1 MNKQNTF
8 NDFRFEGLDYK
19 KASNKYLTMK
29 RTKTLKLARRM
40 IGYKITYDASKHS
53 FTPEVTSA
61 SSISKCDIID
71 VPDLNLLYFTQ
82 AEAME
87 NLTKKIV
94 EHIIGKKP
102 DLTLYECLELLSKKT
117 DEKYVWKFV
126 VCEYF
131 SYVGNINNKRRRLIG
146 YL

>member
-1 MNKQNTF
+1 M
-8 NDFRFEGLDYK
+8 R
-19 KASNKYLTMK
+19 K
-29 RTKTLKLARRM
+29 RTKTLKLAFRM
-40 IGYKITYDASKHS
+40 IGYSITYDAAKKN
-53 FTPEVTSA
+53 FIPQVTDA

-87 NLTKKIV
+87 DTTKKIV

-126 VCEYF
+126 IFEYF

>member
-19 KASNKYLTMK
+19 EASNKYLTMK
-29 RTKTLKLARRM
+29 R
-40 IGYKITYDASKHS
+40 
-53 FTPEVTSA
+53 V
-61 SSISKCDIID
+61 
-71 VPDLNLLYFTQ
+71 N

-126 VCEYF
+126 VVEYF

>member
-1 MNKQNTF
+1 M
-8 NDFRFEGLDYK
+8 R
-19 KASNKYLTMK
+19 K
-29 RTKTLKLARRM
+29 RTKTLKLAKRM
-40 IGYKITYDASKHS
+40 IRYNITYDAAKKN
-53 FTPEVTSA
+53 FIPEVTDA

-87 NLTKKIV
+87 NTTKKIV

-102 DLTLYECLELLSKKT
+102 NLTLYECLELLSTKT
-117 DEKYVWKFV
+117 NKKYVWNFV

-131 SYVGNINNKRRRLIG
+131 IYVGNINNKRRRLLG

>member
-1 MNKQNTF
+1 M
-8 NDFRFEGLDYK
+8 R
-19 KASNKYLTMK
+19 

-40 IGYKITYDASKHS
+40 IGYNITYDAAKKNFIHQ
-53 FTPEVTSA
+53 VTDV
-61 SSISKCDIID
+61 SSLSKCGTID

-87 NLTKKIV
+87 NITKTIV

-102 DLTLYECLELLSKKT
+102 DLTLYECLELLSTKT
-117 DEKYVWKFV
+117 NKKYVWNFV
-126 VCEYF
+126 VVEYF
-131 SYVGNINNKRRRLIG
+131 TYVGNINNKRRRLLG

>member
-1 MNKQNTF
+1 M
-8 NDFRFEGLDYK
+8 R
-19 KASNKYLTMK
+19 K

-40 IGYKITYDASKHS
+40 IGYNITYDAAKKN
-53 FTPEVTSA
+53 FIPKVTDA
-61 SSISKCDIID
+61 SSLSKCDTID

-87 NLTKKIV
+87 NITKKIV
-94 EHIIGKKP
+94 EHIIGNKP

-126 VCEYF
+126 VVEYF

>member
-1 MNKQNTF
+1 M
-8 NDFRFEGLDYK
+8 R
-19 KASNKYLTMK
+19 K

-40 IGYKITYDASKHS
+40 IGYNITYDAAKKN
-53 FTPEVTSA
+53 FIPQVTDV
-61 SSISKCDIID
+61 SSLSKCYVYD

-87 NLTKKIV
+87 NITKKIV

-102 DLTLYECLELLSKKT
+102 NLTLYECLELLSKKT

-126 VCEYF
+126 IFEYF

>member
-1 MNKQNTF
+1 M
-8 NDFRFEGLDYK
+8 R
-19 KASNKYLTMK
+19 
-29 RTKTLKLARRM
+29 RTKTLKLAWRM
-40 IGYKITYDASKHS
+40 IGYNITYDAAKKN
-53 FTPEVTSA
+53 FIPEVTDA

-87 NLTKKIV
+87 NTTKKIV
-94 EHIIGKKP
+94 EHIIGNKP
-102 DLTLYECLELLSKKT
+102 NLTLYECLELLSKKT

>member
-29 RTKTLKLARRM
+29 RVNAEGT
-40 IGYKITYDASKHS
+40 
-53 FTPEVTSA
+53 
-61 SSISKCDIID
+61 KCDIID

-87 NLTKKIV
+87 NKTKKIV
-94 EHIIGKKP
+94 ELIIGNKP

-117 DEKYVWKFV
+117 DNKYKWYFAVF
-126 VCEYF
+126 EYF
-131 SYVGNINNKRRRLIG
+131 SYVGNINNKRRRLLG

>member
-1 MNKQNTF
+1 M
-8 NDFRFEGLDYK
+8 R
-19 KASNKYLTMK
+19 K

-40 IGYKITYDASKHS
+40 IGYNITYDAAKKN
-53 FTPEVTSA
+53 FIPQVTDV
-61 SSISKCDIID
+61 SSLSKCDTID

-87 NLTKKIV
+87 NITKKIV

-117 DEKYVWKFV
+117 DEKYVWNFV

-131 SYVGNINNKRRRLIG
+131 TYVGNINNKRRRLIG

>member
-1 MNKQNTF
+1 M
-8 NDFRFEGLDYK
+8 R
-19 KASNKYLTMK
+19 
-29 RTKTLKLARRM
+29 RTKTLKLAWRM
-40 IGYKITYDASKHS
+40 ISYNITYDAAKKN
-53 FTPEVTSA
+53 FIPEVTSA

-71 VPDLNLLYFTQ
+71 VPNLNLLYFTQ

-87 NLTKKIV
+87 NITKKIV

-102 DLTLYECLELLSKKT
+102 YLTLYECLELLNKKT
-117 DEKYVWKFV
+117 DKKYGWKFAIF
-126 VCEYF
+126 EYF

>member
-1 MNKQNTF
+1 MVGKLIQ
-8 NDFRFEGLDYK
+8 LDG
-19 KASNKYLTMK
+19 ANNMRK
-29 RTKTLKLARRM
+29 RTKTLKLAWRM
-40 IGYKITYDASKHS
+40 IRYNITYDAAKKN
-53 FTPEVTSA
+53 FIPEVTAA

-87 NLTKKIV
+87 NITKKIV

-117 DEKYVWKFV
+117 GEKYVWKFV
-126 VCEYF
+126 VVEYF
-131 SYVGNINNKRRRLIG
+131 SYVGNINNKRRRLLG

>member
-1 MNKQNTF
+1 MNN
-8 NDFRFEGLDYK
+8 R
-19 KASNKYLTMK
+19 
-29 RTKTLKLARRM
+29 RTKTLKLARIM
-40 IGYKITYDASKHS
+40 IGYNITYDAAKKN
-53 FTPEVTSA
+53 FIPEVTDA
-61 SSISKCDIID
+61 SSISKCDISD

-87 NLTKKIV
+87 NITKIFV

>member
-1 MNKQNTF
+1 M
-8 NDFRFEGLDYK
+8 R
-19 KASNKYLTMK
+19 K

-40 IGYKITYDASKHS
+40 IEYNITYDAAKKN
-53 FTPEVTSA
+53 FIPEVTAA
-61 SSISKCDIID
+61 SIISKCDISD

-87 NLTKKIV
+87 NTTKKIV

-102 DLTLYECLELLSKKT
+102 DLTFYECLELLSKKT
-117 DEKYVWKFV
+117 DKKYKWYFTV
-126 VCEYF
+126 VEYF
-131 SYVGNINNKRRRLIG
+131 SYVGNINNKRRRLLG

>member
-1 MNKQNTF
+1 MAFLVKKLVSILHNKFLVVNTKILQKF
-8 NDFRFEGLDYK
+8 I
-19 KASNKYLTMK
+19 
-29 RTKTLKLARRM
+29 KT
-40 IGYKITYDASKHS
+40 IDNITYDAAKKN
-53 FTPEVTSA
+53 FIPQVTDV
-61 SSISKCDIID
+61 SSLSKCDTID

-87 NLTKKIV
+87 NITKKIV
-94 EHIIGKKP
+94 EHIIGNKP

-126 VCEYF
+126 VVEYF
-131 SYVGNINNKRRRLIG
+131 SYVGNINNKRRRLLG

>member
-1 MNKQNTF
+1 M
-8 NDFRFEGLDYK
+8 RE
-19 KASNKYLTMK
+19 

-40 IGYKITYDASKHS
+40 IGYNITYDAAKKN
-53 FTPEVTSA
+53 FIPQVTA
-61 SSISKCDIID
+61 VSSLSKCDTID

-102 DLTLYECLELLSKKT
+102 DLTLYECLELLSKKQT
-117 DEKYVWKFV
+117 KNM
-126 VCEYF
+126 
-131 SYVGNINNKRRRLIG
+131 SGNLLLLNIFHTLVI
-146 YL
+146 